1 MNDNFTEDSFM
12 TEENMARMRKKI
24 AEGNQL
30 CWTSTVETFLNAFI
44 FDEHQSDV
52 QLVVPEYQRD
62 YAWECIEKRERSGGI
77 SKKKGKNNQ
86 LALFFQ
92 DLAKVNS
99 GTAYHLGTII
109 LHHES
114 VGPEKCVLNI
124 VDGQQRLRTF
134 EAIARVAQEPAAD
147 DFDKAITNINQA
159 CKLKRKKSNQEELVT
174 TETTEPLF
182 KEAIEYCLGKISA
195 NQGVNYYKH
204 LQRGTIVC
212 IVVKTLDEAFQLFET
227 QNGRGKSLWPEDLLK
242 AFHYHEMTSGYFE
255 GCPMLPPSRDR
266 RYELEHQWNESV
278 ARNLNNGSVLTKY
291 LFWAREWTSG
301 EKKRTEFQRLRHLCE
316 YKGLTLHKS
325 QIPKKNIWLL
335 CHLLRRSVVEAGL
348 LKPYLAQKVSQQRTL
363 KDGELNECL
372 GVEQDPFVSITQ
384 QIING
389 EDFFEYARTY
399 ASLEQR
405 LFEKTEPTGT
415 IIKTFQTF
423 YNRFSPLSRTDA
435 YARDVY
441 KTFVLLTVDNFG
453 EEGLNRL
460 YKPLWILAYYER
472 ILNGSLRFATAGETY
487 GKKVCRLLA
496 MKGSIE
502 EVAMEIA
509 ILVDEAKKQLDME
522 TNSANYRGIER
533 FLERYEKFKN
543 IEFCERC
550 AGCEWGEK

>member
-99 GTAYHLGTII
+99 GTAYHLG
-109 LHHES
+109 
-114 VGPEKCVLNI
+114 
-124 VDGQQRLRTF
+124 
-134 EAIARVAQEPAAD
+134 
-147 DFDKAITNINQA
+147 
-159 CKLKRKKSNQEELVT
+159 
-174 TETTEPLF
+174 
-182 KEAIEYCLGKISA
+182 
-195 NQGVNYYKH
+195 
-204 LQRGTIVC
+204 
-212 IVVKTLDEAFQLFET
+212 
-227 QNGRGKSLWPEDLLK
+227 
-242 AFHYHEMTSGYFE
+242 
-255 GCPMLPPSRDR
+255 
-266 RYELEHQWNESV
+266 
-278 ARNLNNGSVLTKY
+278 
-291 LFWAREWTSG
+291 
-301 EKKRTEFQRLRHLCE
+301 TEFQRLRHLCE

-415 IIKTFQTF
+415 IIKMFQTF

-509 ILVDEAKKQLDME
+509 ILADEAKKQLDME